1 MRILKFVLCLAI
13 TCSLIYVFDNRWVI
27 KGNPVPALGKFL
39 DPFDGFWRNLETSTP
54 TESITLDLPG
64 LHDKVTVVFDSLD
77 IPHIFANNDEDL
89 YLAQGYITATHRL
102 WQMEFQTHA
111 AAGRVSEITGEGK
124 NGVILNYD
132 RGQRRLGMVYAAE
145 NTLQA
150 LGKNS
155 KSVVMADR
163 YSKGVNA
170 YIASLEYETLPFE
183 YKLLDYKPEPWTPL
197 KCALLLKSM
206 AQTLNMG
213 HKDMQMTN
221 ALRLYNKAIVDVLYP
236 DRDTPED
243 PIVSKPGGWKF
254 ASILSDTLPMALPE
268 ELIKLTNKLPDP
280 DPNTGSNNWA
290 VSGAKTSTGSP
301 MLCGDPH
308 LNLNLPSIWYGIQ
321 LNAPGINCMGA
332 SLPGTPAVIIGF
344 NDSIAWS
351 LTNAQRDLVDW
362 FRITYQDDSKEQYLM
377 DGKWMNTKKVVEAF
391 HVRDQQIFY
400 DTVIYTHWGPVTY
413 DESYHAEDNLKHYA
427 FRWISHD
434 GSDEFNTF
442 FNLNRAE
449 NHGDYMAA
457 LDSYSAP
464 AQNFVFASVSGDI
477 AMRVQGKYPARRKDE
492 GKFVLD
498 GSHSVNGWQA
508 FIPNE
513 QNVMDKNPSRGF
525 VSSAN
530 QFPVDETYPYY
541 ITATSYESYRN
552 RRINDVLDS
561 SSSITTQ
568 DMMALQ
574 NDNFNLKAAESLPL
588 FFQYLDTTTF
598 TKEEARAYAILR
610 SWDFTNSTQSE
621 GASYFEAWWTNIMT
635 LAWDELNNE
644 KIILSR
650 PTSFNT
656 IKLIRDKP
664 DLPFFDIQG
673 TQEKET
679 ARDVVRKAFTFGV
692 EDIEDW
698 IIEHSDSS
706 QSSHNVVRP
715 TWAEYK
721 DSYLTHLLRIEA
733 LNVHIKAGGG
743 RDMVNAL
750 SRTHGPSWRMVVS
763 LEKSGMKAWATYPGG
778 QSGNPGSPHYID
790 MLGRWLEGRYFPLH
804 FLRAPEDSYSAAKHR
819 MILNPR
825 ER

>member
-362 FRITYQDDSKEQYLM
+362 FRITYQDDSKEKYLM

-664 DLPFFDIQG
+664 DLSFFDIQG

-706 QSSHNVVRP
+706 QSSHAVARP

-804 FLRAPEDSYSAAKHR
+804 FLRTPEDGDSAAKHR